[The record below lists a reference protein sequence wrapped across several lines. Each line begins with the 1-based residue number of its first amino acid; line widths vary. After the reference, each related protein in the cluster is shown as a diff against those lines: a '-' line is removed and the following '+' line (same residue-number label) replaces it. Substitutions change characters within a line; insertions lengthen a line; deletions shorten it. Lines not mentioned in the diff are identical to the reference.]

1 MQSALEPHIAVRRRN
16 PGTKGGHHSRCLRP
30 LETPLG
36 AMLAGASD
44 EGLELLAFADQPNLE
59 SLLARLARDMGG
71 GFERG
76 DHPIL
81 DQLQIEL
88 EEYFNGPRK
97 AFEVPLQLR
106 GSDFQ
111 RAVWHGLAE
120 IPWGQTESYG
130 ALAARVGFPGASR
143 AVGSANGD
151 NRLAIVLPC
160 HRVLRADG
168 GLSGYAGGVW
178 RKRRL
183 LELEQDR
190 A

>member
-44 EGLELLAFADQPNLE
+44 EGLGLLAFADQPNLE

-71 GFERG
+71 
-76 DHPIL
+76 
-81 DQLQIEL
+81 EL

-178 RKRRL
+178 RTRRL